1 MTTTATIRSRVLRE
15 FTEAVTEGVALV
27 AKLADPRPSRVA
39 ELPLAELEEGDIRAL
54 AKWSLFQADDGTYYY
69 TAGSHVVQRKAV
81 STSTGED
88 TVLQMRLIK
97 MGEASAA
104 WKNISD
110 LGDIKAAAYGVL
122 KGLGS
127 HGAFADTLVLGAS
140 ADGAGV
146 PTTIE
151 VEPPAETL
159 SMRQGAAAG
168 ESVTVAHATAAL
180 SLNFELVR
188 RHGARG
194 RLSSCAAGLGTAR
207 AVLLHPGGGV
217 SCARGMRHTAAR
229 FEVGGRQPAIPR
241 GCTRREG
248 RRARVRQRHEGQTR
262 RARTAVAQ
270 LYQRALLRTQ
280 LDSSAGAGAA
290 VGRDLEEA
298 LQGWVQPAVYY
309 CIPAAA

>member
-27 AKLADPRPSRVA
+27 AKLAEPRPDRVA
-39 ELPLAELEEGDIRAL
+39 ELPLAELEESDIRAL
-54 AKWSLFQADDGTYYY
+54 AKWSLFRADDGTCYY

-127 HGAFADTLVLGAS
+127 TGAFSDTLVLGAS

-146 PTTIE
+146 PTTIDAE
-151 VEPPAETL
+151 VGAEL
-159 SMRQGAAAG
+159 SMRQGAAAA
-168 ESVTVAHATAAL
+168 ESVTVAYATTAL

-188 RHGARG
+188 RTDWE
-194 RLSSCAAGLGTAR
+194 AADVLRVSGLR
-207 AVLLHPGGGV
+207 
-217 SCARGMRHTAAR
+217 
-229 FEVGGRQPAIPR
+229 
-241 GCTRREG
+241 
-248 RRARVRQRHEGQTR
+248 
-262 RARTAVAQ
+262 
-270 LYQRALLRTQ
+270 
-280 LDSSAGAGAA
+280 
-290 VGRDLEEA
+290 
-298 LQGWVQPAVYY
+298 
-309 CIPAAA
+309 